1 MKAFGPIPS
10 RRLGRSLGINNIPA
24 KVCSYGCVYCQ
35 VGRTNSMQITR
46 QAFYDPEEMF
56 EEVREKVEKTRAA
69 GENID
74 YLSFVPDGEATLDI
88 NLGRLID
95 LLKPLGIKIAVITN
109 GSLIDD
115 PQVRADLKKADLV
128 SLKVDAVLERAWR
141 LADRPQGR
149 LRLPAILDGMLEFA
163 KEYKGK
169 LITETLL
176 IYRTNDYEKD
186 LEAVADFLVR
196 LEPATAYIS
205 IPTRPPTENWV
216 REPTE
221 DTINLAYQ
229 IFSRKLKNVEC
240 LLGSEGDAFAF
251 TGDVEEDILSITS
264 VHPMRESAV
273 RDLLARAGADWS
285 VVAKMLTDDQLVEI
299 THENEK
305 FFLRKLEKTKRKTG

>member
-115 PQVRADLKKADLV
+115 AQVRADLKKADLV

-205 IPTRPPTENWV
+205 IPTRPPTEDWV

-299 THENEK
+299 THDNEK